1 MKKHSTQLSGINA
14 IQKFNISNNFI
25 KWADILYTNPIL
37 KMKNNGWLSKTCPMT
52 KGIRQGCPLSALLY
66 LFVAEILY
74 IKINSNQH
82 IKRIIAINNCEIK
95 NIQHAVDLSLALKI
109 ETSMEH
115 ALNILHE
122 FCENAGSKINI
133 NKTECILLET
143 LKKNLY
149 NVFSVLKY
157 KQSSQVSKN
166 FYWPR

>member
-1 MKKHSTQLSGINA
+1 MAKRLQNIPFKLIKKKSNCIYKRQIYRGNARLILDVFEYRETENIDGLLLSLDFEKAFYSVEWNFLFNA

-82 IKRIIAINNCEIK
+82 IKGIAIR
-95 NIQHAVDLSLALKI
+95 
-109 ETSMEH
+109 
-115 ALNILHE
+115 
-122 FCENAGSKINI
+122 
-133 NKTECILLET
+133 KT
-143 LKKNLY
+143 
-149 NVFSVLKY
+149 V
-157 KQSSQVSKN
+157 
-166 FYWPR
+166 R